1 MAVLNELLQNQINSL
16 QSDIKNISSKIEGIL
31 ASCTVRHRQDI
42 SAELVKL
49 DLQVKTLEKELH
61 GFETTIN
68 NNAKAIEELKE
79 KLNEL
84 TGRVNILVLKFEE
97 HEAQVNKVKDNK
109 SNFIMQ
115 VTILVIAGLITA
127 LISIAGTLIW
137 TGINSTH
144 STRNYNR
151 NYQQRTNSEL
161 VKPNNSNK

>member
-16 QSDIKNISSKIEGIL
+16 QTDIKNISSKIEGIL
-31 ASCTVRHRQDI
+31 AGCTVRHRQDI

-61 GFETTIN
+61 GFESTIN
-68 NNAKAIEELKE
+68 NNAKSVEELKE

-109 SNFIMQ
+109 SNFLMQ
-115 VTILVIAGLITA
+115 ITILVIAGLITA

-137 TGINSTH
+137 TGINTQ
-144 STRNYNR
+144 STRNYMQR
-151 NYQQRTNSEL
+151 NGVEN
-161 VKPNNSNK
+161 VKSNNNNK